1 MTPYNATQRHE
12 NDYDGLSSKKVV
24 SDTVSRGESYVVAA
38 VGTLLSKQRE
48 PGAQGMKGACWKQ
61 RRKERSC

>member
-1 MTPYNATQRHE
+1 MLHSAMKTIMLDCQA
-12 NDYDGLSSKKVV
+12 KKGESMLV